1 MYTEK
6 GLIMNAAERRLNEI
20 LLEDGDVAVE
30 ILRMCEDFSIGENI
44 SLNSGLQNELK
55 KRLSTNPM
63 EESVWDCLL
72 PIIKPDELS
81 KDVFHYLS
89 ENRISSLTLCH
100 MQLRDEWLMKLMEY
114 DEAPVYTLA
123 KRYYLSDKYSSL
135 DFFEFYNQY
144 LRGRDDISLYL
155 LDIYGK
161 VDKRGLL
168 IFLCSNNEKFED
180 TERLQWYRVADRVQG
195 LTSGEEIQSIY
206 KEYQTVGV
214 VLMEIANNY
223 FTPKEILLDLISV
236 KGILYA
242 NKIRKN
248 SEKTLKMKHLVE
260 QKR

>member
-1 MYTEK
+1 
-6 GLIMNAAERRLNEI
+6 MNAAERRLREI
-20 LLEDGDVAVE
+20 LLEDGDIAVE
-30 ILRMCEDFSIGENI
+30 VLQMCEDLDIGETI
-44 SLNSGLQNELK
+44 SLNSVLQNELR
-55 KRLSTNPM
+55 KRLAKNPL
-63 EESVWDCLL
+63 EETVWDCLL

-81 KDVFHYLS
+81 EEVFLYLS
-89 ENRISSLTLCH
+89 ENRISLLTLCH
-100 MQLRDEWLMKLMEY
+100 MQLRDEWLMKLTEY
-114 DEAPVYTLA
+114 DDAPVYTLA

-195 LTSGEEIQSIY
+195 LTSGADIQSIY

-214 VLMEIANNY
+214 VLLEIANNY
-223 FTPKEILLDLISV
+223 FTPKEILLELLSV

-248 SEKTLKMKHLVE
+248 SEKTLKLKQLAE